1 MLGCWLGKVGLNCVR
16 LSGLFIAPFPR
27 GCCTLG
33 FVVTA
38 GGTCREEGACC
49 SWVVGVLIGMRLSMP
64 ASSALDK
71 IVVGSPTNDS
81 LALPVRIL
89 ESKAAS

>member
-16 LSGLFIAPFPR
+16 LSGLFIAPFLR

-49 SWVVGVLIGMRLSMP
+49 SWVVGVLIGVRLSLLSM
-64 ASSALDK
+64 LTVDW
-71 IVVGSPTNDS
+71 VVVTDD
-81 LALPVRIL
+81 
-89 ESKAAS
+89 

>member
-1 MLGCWLGKVGLNCVR
+1 MLGCWLGKVGLNCGR

-38 GGTCREEGACC
+38 GGTCRGEGARC
-49 SWVVGVLIGMRLSMP
+49 SWVVGVLIGMRLSLLSM
-64 ASSALDK
+64 LTVDW
-71 IVVGSPTNDS
+71 VVVMDD
-81 LALPVRIL
+81 
-89 ESKAAS
+89 